1 VRTGQAMGIYD
12 LAVHAIRSLYSERIS
27 TPPVLDADA
36 VFPAARRFATAW
48 PEIREEA
55 MSLARQL
62 GEVPRFHDV
71 MREQAEIS
79 ANDGRDWR
87 VFLLKVYG
95 VNVAKHMAACPRL
108 AELVASE
115 PDVISATLSFLAPHK
130 HIPRHRG
137 PFKGVLR
144 FQLGVSVPLAEDGR
158 PASVLA
164 IEDVEYRI
172 GDGDYLLWDDTYAHE
187 VWNRSNEMRVAL
199 LLDVRRRNMPIGL
212 TLFSRFLIATIGL
225 TARLRGLA

>member
-1 VRTGQAMGIYD
+1 M
-12 LAVHAIRSLYSERIS
+12 AVY
-27 TPPVLDADA
+27 
-36 VFPAARRFATAW
+36 
-48 PEIREEA
+48 
-55 MSLARQL
+55 
-62 GEVPRFHDV
+62 
-71 MREQAEIS
+71 
-79 ANDGRDWR
+79 
-87 VFLLKVYG
+87 
-95 VNVAKHMAACPRL
+95 PRL

-187 VWNRSNEMRVAL
+187 VWNRSDETRVAL

-212 TLFSRFLIATIGL
+212 TLFTRFLITTIGL
-225 TARLRGLA
+225 TARFRGLA

>member
-1 VRTGQAMGIYD
+1 MGIYD
-12 LAVHAIRSLYSERIS
+12 LSVRALRATYDARIS

-36 VFPAARRFATAW
+36 VFPAARRFAAAW

-55 MSLARQL
+55 LALAREL
-62 GEVPRFHDV
+62 ERLPRFHEL
-71 MREQAEIS
+71 MKEQAEIS

-87 VFLLKVYG
+87 LFVLKVYG
-95 VNVAKHMAACPRL
+95 VDVARNLARCPRL
-108 AELVASE
+108 AALVSSE

-158 PASVLA
+158 PAAVLA
-164 IEDVEYRI
+164 IEDQEYLI
-172 GDGDYLLWDDTYAHE
+172 GDGDFLLWDDTYAHE
-187 VWNRSNEMRVAL
+187 VWNRSDETRIAL
-199 LLDVRRRNMPIGL
+199 LLDVRRRNMPMGL
-212 TLFSRFLIATIGL
+212 TLLSRLLITAVGF
-225 TARLRGLA
+225 TARVRGLA